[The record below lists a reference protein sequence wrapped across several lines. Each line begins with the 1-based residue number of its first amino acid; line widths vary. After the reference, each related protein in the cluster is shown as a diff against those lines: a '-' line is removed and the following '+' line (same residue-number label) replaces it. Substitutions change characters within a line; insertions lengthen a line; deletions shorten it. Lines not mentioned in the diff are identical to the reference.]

1 MLQRLEEE
9 THTNKYIVTEK
20 MPKEMAQQRKIL
32 LNLQKVVAEPAMGQ
46 SDLDKLHEQV
56 QHHMAVHH
64 STWQYTTVHR
74 STPQNI
80 THIELLLQH
89 ITLNTIHCYHFSL
102 HCITPHVALLL
113 HCPFFFFF
121 KELGIIDCFFEH
133 CCFVSNAAKL
143 DIWIAILR
151 REINWNFHF

>member
-89 ITLNTIHCYHFSL
+89 ITLNNTLLPFLFTLYYTTC
-102 HCITPHVALLL
+102 CIVIALS
-113 HCPFFFFF
+113 FFFSFF
-121 KELGIIDCFFEH
+121 
-133 CCFVSNAAKL
+133 
-143 DIWIAILR
+143 
-151 REINWNFHF
+151 

>member
-1 MLQRLEEE
+1 MCLLYVVVMLQRLEEE

-56 QHHMAVHH
+56 QHHMAVH
-64 STWQYTTVHR
+64 R

-80 THIELLLQH
+80 THIGLLLHH
-89 ITLNTIHCYHFSL
+89 ITPNTIHCYHFS
-102 HCITPHVALLL
+102 
-113 HCPFFFFF
+113 
-121 KELGIIDCFFEH
+121 
-133 CCFVSNAAKL
+133 
-143 DIWIAILR
+143 
-151 REINWNFHF
+151 

>member
-64 STWQYTTVHR
+64 STWQYTAVHHR
-74 STPQNI
+74 TSHTLDCYCTTLHRTQYIVTTSLNI
-80 THIELLLQH
+80 VLHHML
-89 ITLNTIHCYHFSL
+89 HCY
-102 HCITPHVALLL
+102 CI
-113 HCPFFFFF
+113 FFF
-121 KELGIIDCFFEH
+121 
-133 CCFVSNAAKL
+133 
-143 DIWIAILR
+143 
-151 REINWNFHF
+151 